1 LSSSQEIA
9 SSFAPTEI
17 FRPRNEVPRVSYLRR
32 ARLGVPPVVML
43 ALALWRI
50 SGASFWR
57 DEAATLSA
65 VRRPLGVLFH
75 MLARTDVVHGCYYL
89 MMWVITRIFG
99 TSELAVRL
107 PSALAVT
114 AAAAGVAAIGARLA
128 SERAGLAAGLMFA
141 VFPVTSRY
149 GQEARSYAIVM
160 MLAVLATYALIRA
173 RYNSTGWRWWIA
185 YCGFTALSGWLNL
198 MSLLIMPA
206 HGMSVRKRR
215 WIIAAAVTCALVT
228 PMMVLAWPQR
238 VGTSRF
244 LTVTPLSAIAEL
256 PGRLTGSWSLLIVI
270 VPLAVLAVRFRARSD
285 VVRFALPWLLVPPC
299 VLIAVQ
305 ILTPVYD
312 PRYILFCVPALALLV
327 GSGLD
332 VAAELLADRLRSR
345 VAVHPAA
352 VLVAGAIAIGASGI
366 PAQLAARTPDGHGD
380 NIRLAA
386 QIVARHA
393 RLGDAVLYEPAW
405 WRLISNAYPYGFCR
419 LHEVSLAVTPDHAGN
434 FTGTEI
440 PVTQIRHRLSHTRRV
455 WLVEFQTFHVS
466 AVLKHAG
473 WKRVG
478 LWRPGTLILALYQR
492 RTGHA
497 AHDDSE
503 VRRDLAATRWP
514 IGVTRQIGRPPVTPH
529 AACWSGD
536 PAV

>member
-1 LSSSQEIA
+1 MSGSQEIA

-17 FRPRNEVPRVSYLRR
+17 FRTQNEVPRVNYLRR
-32 ARLGVPPVVML
+32 ARVSLPPVVML

-50 SGASFWR
+50 GGASFWR

-75 MLARTDVVHGCYYL
+75 MLGRTDVVHGCYYL
-89 MMWVITRIFG
+89 MTWVVIRIFG
-99 TSELAVRL
+99 TSELALRF

-173 RYNSTGWRWWIA
+173 CDNSAGWRWWIA

-228 PMMVLAWPQR
+228 PMIVLAWPQR
-238 VGTSRF
+238 HGTSRF
-244 LTVTPLSAIAEL
+244 LTVTPLSAMAEL
-256 PGRLTGSWSLLIVI
+256 PGRLTGSWSLLVVI
-270 VPLAVLAVRFRARSD
+270 LPLAVLAVLFRARSD

-305 ILTPVYD
+305 IVTPVYD
-312 PRYILFCVPALALLV
+312 PRYILFCVPALALLA
-327 GSGLD
+327 GTGLD
-332 VAAELLADRLRSR
+332 VAAELLADRPRSR
-345 VAVHPAA
+345 VTVQPAA

-366 PAQLAARTPDGHGD
+366 PAQLAARAPDGHGD

-393 RLGDAVLYEPAW
+393 RPGDAVLYEPAW
-405 WRLISNAYPYGFCR
+405 WRLISTAYPYGFCR
-419 LHEVSLAVTPDHAGN
+419 LHEVSLAVTPDRDGN
-434 FTGTEI
+434 FTGTEV
-440 PVTQIRHRLSHTRRV
+440 PVPQIRHRLSSTHRV
-455 WLVEFQTFHVS
+455 WLVEFQKFHVS

-473 WKRVG
+473 WRRVG
-478 LWRPGTLILALYQR
+478 LWHPGTLILALYER
-492 RTGHA
+492 RIGHA
-497 AHDDSE
+497 VHDDSE
-503 VRRDLAATRWP
+503 VRRELTATRRP
-514 IGVTRQIGRPPVTPH
+514 IGVTRQVGSPPARPDTV
-529 AACWSGD
+529 C
-536 PAV
+536 

>member
-9 SSFAPTEI
+9 SSFASAAN
-17 FRPRNEVPRVSYLRR
+17 FRPQNEVPHVNYLRT

-43 ALALWRI
+43 ILALWRI
-50 SGASFWR
+50 STASFWR

-65 VRRPLGVLFH
+65 ARRPLGVLFH
-75 MLARTDVVHGCYYL
+75 MLARTDVVHSCYYL
-89 MMWVITRIFG
+89 LMWVVIRIFG
-99 TSELAVRL
+99 SSELAMRF

-173 RYNSTGWRWWIA
+173 ANNSAGRHWWIA
-185 YCGFTALSGWLNL
+185 YCGLTALSGWINL
-198 MSLLIMPA
+198 MSLLILPA

-215 WIIAAAVTCALVT
+215 WTIAAAITCALVS

-238 VGTSRF
+238 QGTSRF
-244 LTVTPLSAIAEL
+244 LTVTPLSAITEL

-270 VPLAVLAVRFRARSD
+270 LPLAALAVRSRTRSD
-285 VVRFALPWLLVPPC
+285 VVRFAMPWLLVPPC

-305 ILTPVYD
+305 TVTPVYD
-312 PRYILFCVPALALLV
+312 PRYILFCVPALALLA
-327 GSGLD
+327 GTGLD
-332 VAAELLADRLRSR
+332 VAAELLADRLGTR
-345 VAVHPAA
+345 VTVQPAA

-366 PAQLAARTPDGHGD
+366 PAQLAARSPDGHGD

-393 RLGDAVLYEPAW
+393 RPGDAVLYEPAW
-405 WRLISNAYPYGFCR
+405 WRLVSNAYPYGFCS
-419 LHEVSLAVTPDHAGN
+419 LHEVSLAVTPDQAGN

-440 PVTQIRHRLSHTRRV
+440 PVPQIRHHLSSTRRV

-466 AVLKHAG
+466 DVLKHAG
-473 WKRVG
+473 WRRVH
-478 LWRPGTLILALYQR
+478 LWHPGTLILALYER
-492 RTGHA
+492 RPGHA
-497 AHDDSE
+497 AHKDSE
-503 VRRDLAATRWP
+503 VRRNLTADRRP
-514 IGVTRQIGRPPVTPH
+514 IGVTRQVGGPPVRH
-529 AACWSGD
+529 QAAC
-536 PAV
+536 